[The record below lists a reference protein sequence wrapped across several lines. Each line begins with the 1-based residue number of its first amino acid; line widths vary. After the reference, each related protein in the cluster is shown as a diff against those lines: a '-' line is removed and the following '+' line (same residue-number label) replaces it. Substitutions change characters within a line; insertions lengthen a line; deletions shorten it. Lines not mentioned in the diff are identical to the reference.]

1 MMGVSDGSGYS
12 LVTSLAIFLFSVYPS
27 ESGMDLTVEQPAPE
41 WFGIVWIMVLCP
53 IVGAMPPLLHNK
65 SAWAIVQGLV
75 CVGLSRWLFFSMESP
90 FDGTLWDMA
99 ALIGLVVGG
108 AIKGRNLN
116 PWSIA
121 TGYLLHNPV
130 STGIAMLLGGISLTF
145 FRRERQG
152 ALVMM
157 IVFPLVTLL
166 RYQYNQPLI
175 VLTGLLS
182 MVIYFVTARHFGTAS
197 QNDRQSF
204 KKTNETQAF
213 GGSSSMRVTSGAP
226 SILNANAQTE
236 LKFFRED
243 AGVAKLGDRL
253 SAVRAG
259 QPAAFLSELQR
270 DGYRVPETW
279 VIMPGDDL
287 EPVISLLQPTRQNP
301 AIVRYST
308 LKPSPLKPLPEA
320 TDASSDRPDRWEAF
334 NPNDFRGTIVHAFD
348 RARDP
353 VVLMAQAKIWGV
365 FSGSVQ
371 QVMPGYFLVKVGD
384 FRFEVRSNGDVSG
397 EGEVPLR
404 LVTEVASLLQQIQQ
418 QYASQIQQQFGGAI
432 VLDWMHDGETLWIDT
447 VR

>member
-1 MMGVSDGSGYS
+1 
-12 LVTSLAIFLFSVYPS
+12 
-27 ESGMDLTVEQPAPE
+27 MDLTVEQPAPE
-41 WFGIVWIMVLCP
+41 WFGIVWILVLCP
-53 IVGAMPPLLHNK
+53 IVGAMPPLLRHK

-75 CVGLSRWLFFSMESP
+75 CVGMSRFIFFSMESP

-108 AIKGRNLN
+108 AIKGRSLH

-121 TGYLLHNPV
+121 TGYLLHNPA
-130 STGIAMLLGGISLTF
+130 SAGLAILLGGISLTF

-157 IVFPLVTLL
+157 MVFPLVTLL

-175 VLTGLLS
+175 VMTGLLS
-182 MVIYFVTARHFGTAS
+182 VVLYFVTARPFVTAS
-197 QNDRQSF
+197 QSDRQSS
-204 KKTNETQAF
+204 KKATKKKATKTQAF
-213 GGSSSMRVTSGAP
+213 SGSSTWVSGSTP
-226 SILNANAQTE
+226 SISNVNAQTE

-253 SAVRAG
+253 SPVRAG

-270 DGYRVPETW
+270 DGYGVPETW

-308 LKPSPLKPLPEA
+308 LKPSMPKPSPES
-320 TDASSDRPDRWEAF
+320 TDAPSDRPDRWEAF

-371 QVMPGYFLVKVGD
+371 QVMPGYFLVTVGD
-384 FRFEVRSNGDVSG
+384 FRFEVRSNGEVSG

-404 LVTEVASLLQQIQQ
+404 LVTEVASLLQQIQK
-418 QYASQIQQQFGGAI
+418 QYALQIQQQFGGSI

>member
-1 MMGVSDGSGYS
+1 
-12 LVTSLAIFLFSVYPS
+12 
-27 ESGMDLTVEQPAPE
+27 MDLTVEQPAPE
-41 WFGIVWIMVLCP
+41 WFGIVWIVMLCP
-53 IVGAMPPLLHNK
+53 IVGAMPPLLRNK

-75 CVGLSRWLFFSMESP
+75 CVGMSRFIFFSMDLP
-90 FDGTLWDMA
+90 FEGTLWDMA

-108 AIKGRNLN
+108 AIKGRSLH

-121 TGYLLHNPV
+121 TGYLLHNPA
-130 STGIAMLLGGISLTF
+130 SAGLAILLGGISLTF

-152 ALVMM
+152 ALVMLM
-157 IVFPLVTLL
+157 VFPLVTLL

-175 VLTGLLS
+175 VMTGLLS
-182 MVIYFVTARHFGTAS
+182 VVLYFVMAS
-197 QNDRQSF
+197 QSSRQLP
-204 KKTNETQAF
+204 KKATKTQAF
-213 GGSSSMRVTSGAP
+213 SGVARVSGGAP
-226 SILNANAQTE
+226 SISDANSQAE

-253 SAVRAG
+253 SPVRAG

-270 DGYRVPETW
+270 DGYGIPETW

-308 LKPSPLKPLPEA
+308 LKPSPPKPKPES
-320 TDASSDRPDRWEAF
+320 TDAPSDRPDRWEAF

-384 FRFEVRSNGDVSG
+384 FRFEVRSNGEVSG

-404 LVTEVASLLQQIQQ
+404 LVTEVASLLQQIQKE
-418 QYASQIQQQFGGAI
+418 YASQIQQQFGGSI

>member
-1 MMGVSDGSGYS
+1 
-12 LVTSLAIFLFSVYPS
+12 
-27 ESGMDLTVEQPAPE
+27 MDLTVEQPIAQ
-41 WFGIVWIMVLCP
+41 WFGIVWIGVLCP
-53 IVGAMPPLLHNK
+53 IVGAMPPLLRNK
-65 SAWAIVQGLV
+65 SSAWAIIQGLV
-75 CVGLSRWLFFSMESP
+75 CVGVSRWLFFSMESP
-90 FDGTLWDMA
+90 FDGTVWDMA
-99 ALIGLVVGG
+99 ALIGLVVGV
-108 AIKGRNLN
+108 ALKGRTLQ

-121 TGYLLHNPV
+121 TGYLLHNPA
-130 STGIAMLLGGISLTF
+130 SAALAILLGGISLTF

-157 IVFPLVTLL
+157 MVFPLVTLL

-175 VLTGLLS
+175 VMTGLLS
-182 MVIYFVTARHFGTAS
+182 VALYFVTVRNFTIATKGPHQSSKTA
-197 QNDRQSF
+197 
-204 KKTNETQAF
+204 KTNAF
-213 GGSSSMRVTSGAP
+213 SGPSSSSTP
-226 SILNANAQTE
+226 SLSNVKGQDE

-243 AGVAKLGDRL
+243 SGIAKLGDRL
-253 SAVRAG
+253 SPVRAG

-270 DGYRVPETW
+270 DGYGIPETW

-308 LKPSPLKPLPEA
+308 LKSSPLKPES
-320 TDASSDRPDRWEAF
+320 TDTPPSDRPDRWEAF

-371 QVMPGYFLVKVGD
+371 QVMPGYFLVTVGD
-384 FRFEVRSNGDVSG
+384 FRFEVRSNGEVSG

-404 LVTEVASLLQQIQQ
+404 LVTEVASLLQNIQK
-418 QYASQIQQQFGGAI
+418 QYSTQIQQQFGGSL

>member
-1 MMGVSDGSGYS
+1 
-12 LVTSLAIFLFSVYPS
+12 
-27 ESGMDLTVEQPAPE
+27 MDLTVEQPAPE

-197 QNDRQSF
+197 QNDRQSS
-204 KKTNETQAF
+204 KKTNKTQAF
-213 GGSSSMRVTSGAP
+213 GGSSSSMRVTSGAP
-226 SILNANAQTE
+226 SISNANAQTE

-253 SAVRAG
+253 SPVRAG

-270 DGYRVPETW
+270 DGYGVPETW

-418 QYASQIQQQFGGAI
+418 QYASQIQQQFGGSI

>member
-1 MMGVSDGSGYS
+1 
-12 LVTSLAIFLFSVYPS
+12 
-27 ESGMDLTVEQPAPE
+27 MDLTVEQPAPE
-41 WFGIVWIMVLCP
+41 WFGIVWIVMLCP
-53 IVGAMPPLLHNK
+53 IVGAMPPLLRNK
-65 SAWAIVQGLV
+65 SAWAIVQGLL
-75 CVGLSRWLFFSMESP
+75 CVGMSRFIFFSMDLP
-90 FDGTLWDMA
+90 FEGTLWDMA

-108 AIKGRNLN
+108 AIKGRSLH

-121 TGYLLHNPV
+121 TGYLLHNPA
-130 STGIAMLLGGISLTF
+130 SAGLAILLGGISLTF

-152 ALVMM
+152 ALVMLM
-157 IVFPLVTLL
+157 VFPLVTLL

-175 VLTGLLS
+175 VMTGLLS
-182 MVIYFVTARHFGTAS
+182 VVLYFVMAS
-197 QNDRQSF
+197 QSSRQLP
-204 KKTNETQAF
+204 KKATKTQALS
-213 GGSSSMRVTSGAP
+213 GVARVSGGAP
-226 SILNANAQTE
+226 SISDANSQAE

-253 SAVRAG
+253 SPVRAG

-270 DGYRVPETW
+270 DGYGIPETW

-308 LKPSPLKPLPEA
+308 LKPSPPEPKPES
-320 TDASSDRPDRWEAF
+320 TDAPSDRPDRWEAF

-384 FRFEVRSNGDVSG
+384 FRFEVRSNGEVSG

-404 LVTEVASLLQQIQQ
+404 LVTEVASLLQQIQKE
-418 QYASQIQQQFGGAI
+418 YASQIQQQFGGSI

>member
-1 MMGVSDGSGYS
+1 
-12 LVTSLAIFLFSVYPS
+12 
-27 ESGMDLTVEQPAPE
+27 MDLTVEQPAPE
-41 WFGIVWIMVLCP
+41 WFGIVWIVMLCP
-53 IVGAMPPLLHNK
+53 IVGAMPPLLRNK

-75 CVGLSRWLFFSMESP
+75 CVGMSRFIFFSMDLP
-90 FDGTLWDMA
+90 FEGTLWDMA

-108 AIKGRNLN
+108 AIKGRSLH

-121 TGYLLHNPV
+121 TGYLLHNPA
-130 STGIAMLLGGISLTF
+130 SAGLAILLGGISLTF

-152 ALVMM
+152 ALVMLM
-157 IVFPLVTLL
+157 VFPLVTLL

-182 MVIYFVTARHFGTAS
+182 VVLYFVMAS
-197 QNDRQSF
+197 QNARQSS
-204 KKTNETQAF
+204 KKATQTNAF
-213 GGSSSMRVTSGAP
+213 SGVTRISGGAP
-226 SILNANAQTE
+226 SISDANSQAE

-253 SAVRAG
+253 SPMRAG

-270 DGYRVPETW
+270 DGYGIPETW

-308 LKPSPLKPLPEA
+308 LKSLPLEPKPES
-320 TDASSDRPDRWEAF
+320 TDAPSDRPDRWEAF

-384 FRFEVRSNGDVSG
+384 FRFEVRSNGEVSG

-404 LVTEVASLLQQIQQ
+404 LVTEVASLLQQIQKE
-418 QYASQIQQQFGGAI
+418 YASQIQQQFGGSI

>member
-1 MMGVSDGSGYS
+1 
-12 LVTSLAIFLFSVYPS
+12 
-27 ESGMDLTVEQPAPE
+27 MDLTVEQPAPE
-41 WFGIVWIMVLCP
+41 WFGIVWIVVLCP
-53 IVGAMPPLLHNK
+53 IVGALPPLARNK
-65 SAWAIVQGLV
+65 GAWAIVQGLV
-75 CVGLSRWLFFSMESP
+75 CVGLSRWLFFSTESP

-108 AIKGRNLN
+108 AIKGRTLH
-116 PWSIA
+116 PSSIA
-121 TGYLLHNPV
+121 TGYLLHNPA
-130 STGIAMLLGGISLTF
+130 SAGLAMLLGGISLTF
-145 FRRERQG
+145 FRREQQG

-157 IVFPLVTLL
+157 MVFPLVTLL
-166 RYQYNQPLI
+166 RYPYHQPLI
-175 VLTGLLS
+175 VMTALLS
-182 MVIYFVTARHFGTAS
+182 VVLYFVTAR
-197 QNDRQSF
+197 QSSRPSS
-204 KKTNETQAF
+204 KKAIKTQAF
-213 GGSSSMRVTSGAP
+213 SGSSSMPVTGSTP
-226 SILNANAQTE
+226 SISNANAQTE

-253 SAVRAG
+253 SPVRAG

-270 DGYRVPETW
+270 DGYGVPETW

-308 LKPSPLKPLPEA
+308 LKPSSFKPLPES
-320 TDASSDRPDRWEAF
+320 TDASPDRPDRWEAF

-348 RARDP
+348 RARTP

-371 QVMPGYFLVKVGD
+371 QVMPGYFLVTVGN
-384 FRFEVRSNGDVSG
+384 FRFEVRSNGEVSG

-404 LVTEVASLLQQIQQ
+404 LVTEVASLLQNIQKE
-418 QYASQIQQQFGGAI
+418 YASQIQQQFGGSI

>member
-1 MMGVSDGSGYS
+1 MIGVNGGSEYS
-12 LVTSLAIFLFSVYPS
+12 STVSLAIFLFSVYPS
-27 ESGMDLTVEQPAPE
+27 ESGMELILEQPAPE
-41 WFGIVWIMVLCP
+41 WFGIVWILVMCP
-53 IVGAMPPLLHNK
+53 IVGAMPPLLRNK

-75 CVGLSRWLFFSMESP
+75 CVGLSRWLFFSMGSP
-90 FDGTLWDMA
+90 FDGSPWDMA
-99 ALIGLVVGG
+99 AMIGLVVG
-108 AIKGRNLN
+108 ATIKGRSLH
-116 PWSIA
+116 PSSIA
-121 TGYLLHNPV
+121 TGYVLHNPA
-130 STGIAMLLGGISLTF
+130 SAGLAMLLGGISLTF
-145 FRRERQG
+145 FRREQQG
-152 ALVMM
+152 ALVMLM
-157 IVFPLVTLL
+157 VFPLVTLL
-166 RYQYNQPLI
+166 RYQYNQDLI
-175 VLTGLLS
+175 VMTGLLS
-182 MVIYFVTARHFGTAS
+182 VVLYFVTVS
-197 QNDRQSF
+197 QNARQSS
-204 KKTNETQAF
+204 KKATKTKAF
-213 GGSSSMRVTSGAP
+213 SGGAGVSGGAP
-226 SILNANAQTE
+226 SISNVNPQTE

-243 AGVAKLGDRL
+243 AGVAKFGDRL
-253 SAVRAG
+253 SPVRAG

-270 DGYRVPETW
+270 DGYGVPETW

-308 LKPSPLKPLPEA
+308 LKPSALKPSPEF
-320 TDASSDRPDRWEAF
+320 TDASPDRPDRWEAF

-384 FRFEVRSNGDVSG
+384 FRFEVRSNGEVSG

-404 LVTEVASLLQQIQQ
+404 LVTEVASLLQQIQRE
-418 QYASQIQQQFGGAI
+418 YPSQIQQQFGGAI

>member
-1 MMGVSDGSGYS
+1 ME
-12 LVTSLAIFLFSVYPS
+12 LIL
-27 ESGMDLTVEQPAPE
+27 EQPAPE
-41 WFGIVWIMVLCP
+41 WFGIVWIVVMCP
-53 IVGAMPPLLHNK
+53 IVGALPPLLRHK

-75 CVGLSRWLFFSMESP
+75 CVGLSRWLFFSIESP

-108 AIKGRNLN
+108 AIKGQNLH

-130 STGIAMLLGGISLTF
+130 SAGIAMLLGGISLTF

-157 IVFPLVTLL
+157 MVFPLVTLL

-175 VLTGLLS
+175 VMTGLLS
-182 MVIYFVTARHFGTAS
+182 VVLYFVTAR
-197 QNDRQSF
+197 QSSHQSS
-204 KKTNETQAF
+204 KKATKTQAF
-213 GGSSSMRVTSGAP
+213 SGSSSIQITGSTP
-226 SILNANAQTE
+226 SISNANAQTE
-236 LKFFRED
+236 LKFFRAD

-253 SAVRAG
+253 SPVRAG

-270 DGYRVPETW
+270 DGYGVPETW

-308 LKPSPLKPLPEA
+308 LKPSSLKSLPES
-320 TDASSDRPDRWEAF
+320 TDASPNRPDRWEAF

-348 RARDP
+348 RAQDP
-353 VVLMAQAKIWGV
+353 VVLMAQAKIWDV

-371 QVMPGYFLVKVGD
+371 QVMPGYFLVTVGD

>member
-1 MMGVSDGSGYS
+1 
-12 LVTSLAIFLFSVYPS
+12 
-27 ESGMDLTVEQPAPE
+27 MDLTVEQPAPE
-41 WFGIVWIMVLCP
+41 WFGIVWIVMLCP
-53 IVGAMPPLLHNK
+53 IVGAMPPLLRNK

-75 CVGLSRWLFFSMESP
+75 CVGMSRFIFFSMDLP
-90 FDGTLWDMA
+90 FEGTLWDMA

-108 AIKGRNLN
+108 AIKGRSLH

-121 TGYLLHNPV
+121 TGYLLHNPA
-130 STGIAMLLGGISLTF
+130 SAGLAILLGGISLTF

-152 ALVMM
+152 ALVMLM
-157 IVFPLVTLL
+157 VFPLVTLL

-182 MVIYFVTARHFGTAS
+182 VVLYFVMAS
-197 QNDRQSF
+197 QNARQSS
-204 KKTNETQAF
+204 KKATQTNAF
-213 GGSSSMRVTSGAP
+213 SGVARISGGAP
-226 SILNANAQTE
+226 SISDANSQAE

-253 SAVRAG
+253 SPMRAG

-270 DGYRVPETW
+270 DGYGIPETW

-308 LKPSPLKPLPEA
+308 LKSLPLEPKPES
-320 TDASSDRPDRWEAF
+320 TDAPSDRPDRWEAF

-384 FRFEVRSNGDVSG
+384 FRFEVRSNGEVSG

-404 LVTEVASLLQQIQQ
+404 LVTEVASLLQQIQKE
-418 QYASQIQQQFGGAI
+418 YASQIQQQFGGSI